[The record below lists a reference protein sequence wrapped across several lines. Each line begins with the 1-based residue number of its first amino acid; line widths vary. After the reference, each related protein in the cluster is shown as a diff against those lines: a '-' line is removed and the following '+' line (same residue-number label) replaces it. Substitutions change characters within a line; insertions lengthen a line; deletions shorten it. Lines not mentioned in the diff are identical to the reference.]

1 MLIINGFKKKTC
13 APLTH
18 IINIL
23 INNPWASMTSPI
35 NTNQID
41 WILKVQVLED
51 FVVYKM
57 EFGVSQ
63 VVKGARLE

>member
-1 MLIINGFKKKTC
+1 
-13 APLTH
+13 
-18 IINIL
+18 
-23 INNPWASMTSPI
+23 MTSPI

-57 EFGVSQ
+57 EFGVS
-63 VVKGARLE
+63 